1 MVARELV
8 GRPRARAGGF
18 KAVLRAVVGRMGG
31 HAGAWMFFGL
41 VGSLRTWYEALGEA
55 GRAHRC
61 NLITVSPVARY
72 VGWLASPD
80 QLR

>member
-18 KAVLRAVVGRMGG
+18 KAVSRAVVGGMGG

-41 VGSLRTWYEALGEA
+41 VGSLRTGF
-55 GRAHRC
+55 
-61 NLITVSPVARY
+61 
-72 VGWLASPD
+72 D
-80 QLR
+80 